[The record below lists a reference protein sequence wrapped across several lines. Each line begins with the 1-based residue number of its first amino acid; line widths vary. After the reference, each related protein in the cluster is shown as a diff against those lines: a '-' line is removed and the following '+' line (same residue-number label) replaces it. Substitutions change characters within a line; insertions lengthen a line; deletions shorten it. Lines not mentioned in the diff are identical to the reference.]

1 MNAASLVLPCLA
13 SAGSIRPRQRS
24 ARGEIVT
31 RAAVRLGMIL
41 LIATVAF
48 GSAMPH
54 GLAEEDAALV
64 RRATWAVPSWDDVRR
79 EAQSWIE
86 AHTGEAVDPV
96 RLERARQLWPDEE
109 PLDDPTTDRLDRFA
123 ASMALLDARAAAIVA
138 SSERPERVDAA
149 WLLPAETIQ
158 DEQMLHA
165 VMALFHGR
173 QLVRHGH
180 FDDGLRLLAGLDVDT
195 ACDPASLLFH
205 RATCEHWLLDAEAG
219 LATLDRL
226 LEQADAIPVRY
237 ERLALLM
244 RADLAELEDESLD
257 HIARRM
263 RDVTRRLGHGQA
275 GPRTQSVQDGVI
287 ESLDKLIAKLEEQQQ
302 QQQSESG
309 GAGGGAGGSG
319 GSRPMDDS
327 RLAGGQGPGEV
338 TRKDLENGEEWGNLP
353 PHEREE
359 ALQQIARE
367 FPPHY
372 REVIELYFKRLA
384 SGDES
389 P

>member
-1 MNAASLVLPCLA
+1 MTMFLVVVVAVSLSPVAAAEDEA
-13 SAGSIRPRQRS
+13 S
-24 ARGEIVT
+24 
-31 RAAVRLGMIL
+31 
-41 LIATVAF
+41 
-48 GSAMPH
+48 
-54 GLAEEDAALV
+54 LV
-64 RRATWAVPSWDDVRR
+64 RRATWAPPSWRDIRR
-79 EAQSWIE
+79 QATAWIE
-86 AHTGEAVDPV
+86 AHAGEAVDPA

-109 PLDDPTTDRLDRFA
+109 PFDDPTTDRLDRFA
-123 ASMALLDARAAAIVA
+123 ASMALLDPRAAAVVA
-138 SSERPERVDAA
+138 SSVRPGRVDAT
-149 WLLPAETIQ
+149 WLASSAKSMAEEAATPG
-158 DEQMLHA
+158 DTMLHD

-173 QLVRHGH
+173 QLVRHGF
-180 FDDGLRLLAGLDVDT
+180 FDDGFRLLQGLDVDA

-205 RATCEHWLLDAEAG
+205 RATCEHWLLDAESG

-226 LEQADAIPVRY
+226 LEQAEVIPVRY
-237 ERLALLM
+237 ERLARLM
-244 RADLAELEDESLD
+244 RADLAELEEESLD

-287 ESLDKLIAKLEEQQQ
+287 ESLDKLIAKLEEQQ